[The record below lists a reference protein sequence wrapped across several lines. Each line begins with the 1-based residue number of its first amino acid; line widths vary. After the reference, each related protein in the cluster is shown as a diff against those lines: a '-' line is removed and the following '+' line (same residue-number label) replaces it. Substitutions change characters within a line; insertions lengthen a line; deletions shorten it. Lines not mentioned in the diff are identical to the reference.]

1 MSSQNHIEIGAKKDM
16 HTMRYGEL
24 IVYAVIFL
32 CLVASAFVVSIF
44 LSRQSQQDAQQ
55 IFCAIQQQRSWVSAV
70 ENLEKA
76 NYSIFMDGKDALPRL
91 EQTLQEMRKFN
102 RFTNALINGDT
113 LEADGKYLK
122 IECIDQASL
131 KQILDTI
138 QARWQPVQK
147 DFNELARAIEEEKI
161 DTALFVKVADPIL
174 TELKNQIAE
183 HIRNFIVTLGFLSED
198 RINALQSFQIGALL
212 LSVFVFLAM
221 AFRLSFSLQAQDR
234 VISERTAQV
243 LEQNQKIKEQ
253 NELINEEKQTIEKL
267 NHELENNLRK
277 LRETQAYLIQ
287 NEKMS
292 SLGQMVAGIAHE
304 LNTPI
309 GYVNTNVVL
318 IRERF
323 MELAQTLRRALK
335 AHELIYNDKFE
346 EAVEEMQAIAK
357 SPYGTIAEL
366 DEAEERALR
375 LLAASQSGLEQMA
388 GLVRSMRNF
397 SRLDEAEMK
406 KADIH
411 EGIRGSLLMLA
422 PQFRHHDIQVTT
434 QYGDLPMIECYPAQL
449 NQVFLNL
456 IQNAVHALEGRPE
469 AKIHIST
476 AQENGQIVVRISDN
490 GPGIPREIQSKIF
503 DPFFTTKPVGKGT
516 GLGLSIAYSIVQ
528 KHNGEI
534 SFETEIGKGTT
545 FIIRIPIQNFIKTDE
560 TLKNQVIQDV

>member
-1 MSSQNHIEIGAKKDM
+1 MQPENHIEIGAKRDM

-24 IVYAVIFL
+24 VVYAIIFL
-32 CLVASAFVVSIF
+32 CLVAAAFVVSIF

-55 IFCAIQQQRSWVSAV
+55 IFCATQQQRSWVSAV
-70 ENLEKA
+70 EYLEKV
-76 NYSIFMDGKDALPRL
+76 NYSIFMDGKDALPML
-91 EQTLQEMRKFN
+91 EQTLKEIQKFN

-113 LEADGKYLK
+113 LEADGKVLEIK
-122 IECIDQASL
+122 RITQPSL
-131 KQILDTI
+131 KRILDTI
-138 QARWQPVQK
+138 QAQWQPVQK
-147 DFNELARAIEEEKI
+147 DFDELAHTVQQGEI

-174 TELKNQIAE
+174 TRLKTQIAE

-198 RINALQSFQIGALL
+198 RINGLQSFQIGALL
-212 LSVFVFLAM
+212 LSLLVFLAM
-221 AFRLSFSLQAQDR
+221 AFRLSVSLRAQDR
-234 VISERTAQV
+234 VISERTAQI

-253 NELINEEKQTIEKL
+253 NELINEEKRTIEKL
-267 NHELENNLRK
+267 NHELESNLKK

-323 MELAQTLRRALK
+323 TELAETLRRALR
-335 AHELIYNDKFE
+335 AHDLIYNDQFE
-346 EAVEEMQAIAK
+346 EAVEEMQEIAK

-366 DEAEERALR
+366 NEAQERAMR

-411 EGIRGSLLMLA
+411 EGIKGSLLMLA
-422 PQFRHHDIQVTT
+422 PQFKHNDIQVTT

-469 AKIHIST
+469 PKIHIST
-476 AQENGQIVVRISDN
+476 AQENNQIVVRISDN
-490 GPGIPREIQSKIF
+490 GPGIPKEIQSKIF

-528 KHNGEI
+528 RHNGEI
-534 SFETEIGKGTT
+534 SFETEAGKGTT
-545 FIIRIPIQNFIKTDE
+545 FIIRIPIQDFIKPSE
-560 TLKNQVIQDV
+560 LSKSQVAQDI

>member
-1 MSSQNHIEIGAKKDM
+1 MQ
-16 HTMRYGEL
+16 TMRYGEL
-24 IVYAVIFL
+24 VVYAIIFL
-32 CLVASAFVVSIF
+32 CLVAAAFVVSIF

-55 IFCAIQQQRSWVSAV
+55 IFCATQQQRSWVSAV
-70 ENLEKA
+70 EYLEKA
-76 NYSIFMDGKDALPRL
+76 NYSIFMDGKDALPMLGQALR
-91 EQTLQEMRKFN
+91 EIQKFN
-102 RFTNALINGDT
+102 QFTNALTNSDT
-113 LEADGKYLK
+113 LEADGKVLK
-122 IECIDQASL
+122 IKHITQPSL
-131 KQILDTI
+131 KRILDTI
-138 QARWQPVQK
+138 QTQWQPVQK
-147 DFNELARAIEEEKI
+147 DFDELAHAVEQGKI
-161 DTALFVKVADPIL
+161 DTVLFVKVADPIL
-174 TELKNQIAE
+174 TGLKTQIAE

-198 RINALQSFQIGALL
+198 RINGLQSFQIGALL
-212 LSVFVFLAM
+212 LSLFVFLAM
-221 AFRLSFSLQAQDR
+221 AFRLSVSLRAQDR
-234 VISERTAQV
+234 VISERTAQI

-253 NELINEEKQTIEKL
+253 NELINTEKRTVEKL
-267 NHELENNLRK
+267 NYELESNLRK

-323 MELAQTLRRALK
+323 MELAQTLRRALR
-335 AHELIYNDKFE
+335 AHDLIYNDQFE
-346 EAVEEMQAIAK
+346 EAVEEMQEIAK

-366 DEAEERALR
+366 NEAEERAMR

-411 EGIRGSLLMLA
+411 EGIKGSLLMLA
-422 PQFRHHDIQVTT
+422 PQFKHNDIQVTT
-434 QYGDLPMIECYPAQL
+434 QYRDLPMIECYPAQL

-469 AKIHIST
+469 PKIHIST
-476 AQENGQIVVRISDN
+476 AQENGQIAVRISDN
-490 GPGIPREIQSKIF
+490 GPGIPKEIQSKIF
-503 DPFFTTKPVGKGT
+503 DPFFTTKPVGRGT

-534 SFETEIGKGTT
+534 SFETELGKGTT
-545 FIIRIPIQNFIKTDE
+545 FIIRIPIQDFIKPNE
-560 TLKNQVIQDV
+560 LSKSQVAQDI

>member
-1 MSSQNHIEIGAKKDM
+1 MQNRIEIGGKKDM
-16 HTMRYGEL
+16 RTMRYGEL
-24 IVYAVIFL
+24 VVYAVIFL
-32 CLVASAFVVSIF
+32 CLVASAFVTSIF
-44 LSRQSQQDAQQ
+44 LSRKSQQDAQQ
-55 IFCAIQQQRSWVSAV
+55 IFCAIQQQRSWVIAV

-76 NYSIFMDGKDALPRL
+76 NYSIFIDGKDALPRL
-91 EQTLQEMRKFN
+91 EKALQEIRKFD
-102 RFTNALINGDT
+102 RFTNALINGDI
-113 LEADGKYLK
+113 LEADGKYLR
-122 IECIDQASL
+122 IEPIDQASL
-131 KQILDTI
+131 RQILDTI
-138 QARWQPVQK
+138 QAQWQPVQK
-147 DFNELARAIEEEKI
+147 DFNELAHEVEQGKI
-161 DTALFVKVADPIL
+161 DTVLFVKVADPIL
-174 TELKNQIAE
+174 AKLKNQIAE

-198 RINALQSFQIGALL
+198 RINNLQSFQIGALL

-234 VISERTAQV
+234 VISERTAQI

-292 SLGQMVAGIAHE
+292 SLGQMAAGLAHE

-318 IRERF
+318 VRERF
-323 MELAQTLRRALK
+323 IELAQTLRRALR

-366 DEAEERALR
+366 DEAEERVLR

-411 EGIRGSLLMLA
+411 EGIKGSLLMLA

-434 QYGDLPMIECYPAQL
+434 EYGDLPTIECYPAQL
-449 NQVFLNL
+449 NQVFLNI
-456 IQNAVHALEGRPE
+456 IQNAVHALEGRPNPR
-469 AKIHIST
+469 IHIST
-476 AQENGQIVVRISDN
+476 AQENGHIVIRISDN
-490 GPGIPREIQSKIF
+490 GPGIPKEIQSKIF

-516 GLGLSIAYSIVQ
+516 GLGLSIAYSIIK

-534 SFETEIGKGTT
+534 FFETEIEKGTT
-545 FIIRIPIQNFIKTDE
+545 FIIRIPIQDFIRTDE
-560 TLKNQVIQDV
+560 ASKDQVIQND